1 MQFDL
6 KFLLRMLT
14 VASVLIWALS
24 QSNLFAF
31 LCAMILASLIG
42 VFTAKESIITSSVYY
57 SLGAGTFLLI
67 GWWISLIYEAAT
79 RTNHQSMFS
88 EFEEIIL
95 FPILFGV
102 VVVFPV
108 SWFLGFTTGLAV
120 LWCKEIVPAIKRELQ
135 PDATRSK

>member
-1 MQFDL
+1 
-6 KFLLRMLT
+6 MLT

-67 GWWISLIYEAAT
+67 GWWISLFYEAAT

-88 EFEEIIL
+88 DFEAIIL